1 MAASDPVVAGRI
13 ERPNLPRAPNGL
25 SPSSRRLW
33 KQAVGEF
40 VFGPAELALLES
52 SRRGSCWTAR
62 GLPRFPPPG
71 CITRTRPSESNGMRR
86 GNFGSAGR
94 NLDSLTRQEG
104 VESDTQTT
112 QDREHPTDRGA
123 ARGAL

>member
-52 SRRGSCWTAR
+52 ACRSWQRAEQAR
-62 GLPRFPPPG
+62 EL
-71 CITRTRPSESNGMRR
+71 
-86 GNFGSAGR
+86 
-94 NLDSLTRQEG
+94 L
-104 VESDTQTT
+104 
-112 QDREHPTDRGA
+112 DREGITTVSAAGMHHPHPAVRIERDA
-123 ARGAL
+123 AREFRICWAKLGLVDPSGGG